1 MQISLLFIASCLLV
15 VLDCHS
21 SNGTRIARSSL
32 GSQVLLPRQKRNET
46 RRIEPDEIIP
56 HGAVQSG
63 TIRDKSADRAID
75 HDLSTYSLARRTG
88 DSPPWIKLLFDKVY
102 CIHEVRRHSAQGKM
116 LQRWSCRGTG
126 CSCTGTFCHF
136 FEELMVEMDEEDA
149 KFPPAMSN
157 CIKGHTVKL
166 QKVDRDRDVSN
177 EDKGPNLRIRELSV
191 FGTLICRAG
200 LWKNS
205 RGSCVP
211 CPANQY
217 SIAGAASCINCPLGM
232 TANKNRT
239 RCETSRLILILW
251 SLLGVFTSISVI
263 LVVVLAQKYL
273 KKRCTCSCWTKVP
286 QQGQKESCHNAPA
299 TPLEMVPLPAQS
311 IPPAA
316 EPEAL
321 EIIYNAVEPVTAP
334 KSTRSAPEDPIYTV
348 PNKLKTD
355 TLQEPEVSTSSTQ
368 DSKETGKDI
377 INESCHSAP
386 ATPLGM
392 VPLPAQ
398 SIPPAAEPEALD
410 IIYNAVDPVTSPKSV
425 SSEPAD
431 PIYTVPNKLKTDTLQ
446 EPEVSTSSTQDSKE
460 TGKDIIN
467 ESCHSAP
474 ATPLEMVPLPAQ
486 SIPPAAEP
494 EALEIIYNAVD
505 PVTAPKSTSS
515 APEDPIYTALNKL
528 KTDTLQE
535 PEVSTSS
542 TQDSKETG
550 KDIIPDGASS
560 FKVEDPKIINDIEK
574 ETKPES
580 DTPGLA
586 DSNSNAKNINGTGK
600 DVMPE
605 DECMEMDPLPV
616 SEIATLVAEY
626 RLYD

>member
-21 SNGTRIARSSL
+21 SNGTRIARSSPD
-32 GSQVLLPRQKRNET
+32 SQVLLPRQKRNET

-102 CIHEVRRHSAQGKM
+102 CIHEVRRHSAQGKV

-136 FEELMVEMDEEDA
+136 FEELMVEMDEDA

-232 TANKNRT
+232 AADKNRT
-239 RCETSRLILILW
+239 KCETGRLILILW
-251 SLLGVFTSISVI
+251 SLLGVFTFISVI
-263 LVVVLAQKYL
+263 LVVVLAQKCL

-286 QQGQKESCHNAPA
+286 QQGQKESCHSAPA

-316 EPEAL
+316 DIEALDIIYNAVEPVISPKSVSSAPEDPIYTVPNKLKTDTLQEPEVSTSSTQDSIETEKDIINESCHSAQARPIEIAPVPAQSTPLAAEPEALELEPVTAPKSINSAPGNCRSAPATPLEMVPLPAPPISLAVEPERL
-321 EIIYNAVEPVTAP
+321 EIIYNAVEPATSP

-368 DSKETGKDI
+368 D
-377 INESCHSAP
+377 
-386 ATPLGM
+386 
-392 VPLPAQ
+392 
-398 SIPPAAEPEALD
+398 
-410 IIYNAVDPVTSPKSV
+410 YR
-425 SSEPAD
+425 
-431 PIYTVPNKLKTDTLQ
+431 
-446 EPEVSTSSTQDSKE
+446 
-460 TGKDIIN
+460 
-467 ESCHSAP
+467 
-474 ATPLEMVPLPAQ
+474 
-486 SIPPAAEP
+486 
-494 EALEIIYNAVD
+494 
-505 PVTAPKSTSS
+505 
-515 APEDPIYTALNKL
+515 
-528 KTDTLQE
+528 
-535 PEVSTSS
+535 
-542 TQDSKETG
+542 ETG

-574 ETKPES
+574 ETKPEPE
-580 DTPGLA
+580 TPGLA
-586 DSNSNAKNINGTGK
+586 DSNSNAKNINETGK

-605 DECMEMDPLPV
+605 DECMEMDPF
-616 SEIATLVAEY
+616 
-626 RLYD
+626 LYQKSPY